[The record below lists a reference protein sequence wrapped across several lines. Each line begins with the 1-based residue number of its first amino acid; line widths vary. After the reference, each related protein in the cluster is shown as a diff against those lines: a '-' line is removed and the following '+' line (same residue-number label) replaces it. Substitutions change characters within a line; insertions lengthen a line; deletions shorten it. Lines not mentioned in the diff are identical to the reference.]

1 MKLLKNIDRRL
12 FTILMIV
19 FVHILGASMVLPILP
34 LYAQREFEMSPETIT
49 LLVASFFAGQF
60 LAGPLLGRLSDK
72 YGRLPVL
79 IISQIGTAL
88 SFIMLALAQNVETL
102 FVARILDGITGGNII
117 VAQAYVT
124 DITPREQRTQSLG
137 YIFAVFG
144 LGFIFGPA
152 LGGGLSAIFGIRLP
166 FLLAAVAAAATV
178 LLTWVTLDET
188 LSPEQRQANRD
199 YKKSNLSPR
208 AVGGNFLLMLI
219 LGIAFIGQFA
229 MGLFMSTFALFGEEV
244 LFIAYS
250 EQATNLGIGLLLTVA
265 GLGQFSTQMFL
276 LRRLLRHYTE
286 AKLVIF
292 GNLVRALSLF
302 IFAVIVS
309 PWLAVLAM
317 ILFPAGMGVMMPSLQ
332 SLATNTVADELR
344 GGVLGLYQ
352 SIINLSLVFGTA
364 LGGVLFVLGPTTPF
378 WVGGLL
384 GIITTVPAIV
394 LLRQF
399 EGGKPEEEIAPS
411 TI

>member
-1 MKLLKNIDRRL
+1 M
-12 FTILMIV
+12 
-19 FVHILGASMVLPILP
+19 ALP
-34 LYAQREFEMSPETIT
+34 A
-49 LLVASFFAGQF
+49 A
-60 LAGPLLGRLSDK
+60 
-72 YGRLPVL
+72 
-79 IISQIGTAL
+79 ISL
-88 SFIMLALAQNVETL
+88 WP
-102 FVARILDGITGGNII
+102 R
-117 VAQAYVT
+117 AYVT

-152 LGGGLSAIFGIRLP
+152 LGGGLSALFGIRLP
-166 FLLAAVAAAATV
+166 FLIAAVAAAATV
-178 LLTWVTLDET
+178 LLTWITLDET

-199 YKKSNLSPR
+199 YKKSSLSPR

-219 LGIAFIGQFA
+219 LGIAFMGQFA
-229 MGLFMSTFALFGEEV
+229 MGLFISTFALYGEAI
-244 LFIAYS
+244 LFVAYS
-250 EQATNLGIGLLLTVA
+250 EQTTNLGVGLLLTVA

-276 LRRLLRHYTE
+276 LRRLLRRYAE
-286 AKLVIF
+286 ARLVIF

-309 PWLAVLAM
+309 PWLAIPVM
-317 ILFPAGMGVMMPSLQ
+317 IIFPIGMGVMMPSLQ

-364 LGGVLFVLGPTTPF
+364 LGGVLFVISPTTPY

-384 GIITTVPAIV
+384 GIITTIPAVV
-394 LLRQF
+394 LLRQI

-411 TI
+411 TA